1 VNRAVRRLEVF
12 EWIIL
17 FGVAVFS
24 VAGGAL
30 VAVLT
35 AQVLGAPFRVVWVV
49 ASVAF
54 FGIPGWM
61 VLWRNRD

>member
-1 VNRAVRRLEVF
+1 VDRAVRRLEVF

-30 VAVLT
+30 VAVL
-35 AQVLGAPFRVVWVV
+35 AGELLGAPMQVVWVL

-54 FGIPGWM
+54 FGIPGWW